1 MVAEPEIQPAM
12 AVWAVL
18 LLTCSV
24 YLLLTVLT
32 YVILRRTN
40 DSATKSRARAA
51 EAGESEGDVYQTL
64 EATRVAPTVTKGDG
78 G

>member
-1 MVAEPEIQPAM
+1 MVAEPETPPSM

-24 YLLLTVLT
+24 YVVLTVLT

-40 DSATKSRARAA
+40 HSATKSRARRPK
-51 EAGESEGDVYQTL
+51 AGEQQRGASEMV
-64 EATRVAPTVTKGDG
+64 EVTRVTPTVTNGKVG
-78 G
+78 